1 MMKYNKIKVVIADM
15 DGTLLNDK
23 NQITEDTVKTI
34 KEFQKQGGLFAVN
47 TGRAMD
53 TTLVILKEA
62 GIDCDILSLS
72 GGAIHDFKENCLMSD
87 TMQDAE
93 VTFIREIE
101 HKYGLFAMYMTTKG
115 VISEQ
120 TYEVAR
126 DHYLRQGHILAQET
140 NREMTDDE
148 IIKKHQW
155 VLDIV
160 DFEADVE
167 KRVSEGELVY
177 KMVLMGMNQEEL
189 EIAKKEINE
198 CPEVLA
204 LTTAPTTIEVNAARV
219 NKGLSTMK
227 YIELKG
233 FLPEETM
240 VIGDSGN
247 DIPMFEIPVAKKIAM
262 ENAMDDLKAL
272 STHITKSYNDDGIA
286 YAIQKWV
293 FEE

>member
-1 MMKYNKIKVVIADM
+1 MMKHNKIKVVIVDM

-23 NQITEDTVKTI
+23 NQITEDTVKTV

-47 TGRAMD
+47 TGRAID
-53 TTLVILKEA
+53 TTSVILKEA
-62 GIDCDILSLS
+62 GISCDILSLS
-72 GGAIHDFKENCLMSD
+72 GGAIHDSQGNCLMSD

-93 VTFIREIE
+93 VTFIRDVE
-101 HKYGLFAMYMTTKG
+101 HKYGLLAMYMTTKG

-120 TYEVAR
+120 TCEEAR
-126 DHYLRQGHILAQET
+126 AHYLRQGHILAEET
-140 NREMTDDE
+140 NREISDEE

-160 DFEADVE
+160 DFEADIE
-167 KRVSEGELVY
+167 ERVSAGELVY
-177 KMVLMGMNQEEL
+177 KMVLMGMDPEEL
-189 EIAKKEINE
+189 ERAKNEING

-204 LTTAPTTIEVNAARV
+204 LKTAPATIEVNAARV

-233 FLPEETM
+233 FAPEETM

-262 ENAMDDLKAL
+262 ENAMDDLKTL
-272 STHITKSYNDDGIA
+272 STHVTKSYNDDGVA